1 MIGIFYPISNKVF
14 GLKVYSFQGTMSW
27 CKVEQDD
34 YPLTSEFYDILI
46 FFKLTKIVNKI
57 FKILT
62 FNILDVIA
70 GEEPESDQRRA
81 ARLAGRGH
89 AAVGAV
95 PERREPHSGIGQ
107 DGRVGDQCTE
117 LQDRGGKKRWVI

>member
-46 FFKLTKIVNKI
+46 FFKLTKIVNKN

-62 FNILDVIA
+62 YNILDVIA

-81 ARLAGRGH
+81 ARIAGRGH

-95 PERREPHSGIGQ
+95 PQHREPHFGLGKV
-107 DGRVGDQCTE
+107 GRLADQLSTISIFD
-117 LQDRGGKKRWVI
+117 LITNH